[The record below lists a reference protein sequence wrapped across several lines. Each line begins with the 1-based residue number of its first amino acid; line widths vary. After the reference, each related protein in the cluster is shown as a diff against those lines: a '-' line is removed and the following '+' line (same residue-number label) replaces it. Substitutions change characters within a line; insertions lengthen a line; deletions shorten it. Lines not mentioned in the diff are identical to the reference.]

1 MTLEEFNS
9 QIAQLKAEG
18 AELAKAGK
26 LEEAEAKKAE
36 IEKMSAEFQAEKEAQ
51 AEENALVDNTTI
63 PAQMQAEQKLGEE
76 NLEMEK
82 IYDASS
88 VEYKNAFLKHLTGR
102 DDQMTQMEN
111 AAFIHT
117 TSNTDAVLPTT
128 MIDKIWDLVS
138 KNHVIMGDITIYRTG
153 TILEIVKHTAIV
165 AGAAEKQ
172 TRASGSSDKEG
183 KNPSNDEQNT
193 FVKVTL
199 SGNDFVKAVEIS
211 YAEAAMSIDAFE
223 QYLINEIATNIGEAL
238 ANDAVSSIVSGA
250 ASANKIQTATANKV
264 AFSDITGAFALLQ
277 RVNAPV
283 VYCTRKTLYT
293 RLATL
298 ENTAGQLIYQPSA
311 VAGVPGTLLGAQ
323 VKIEDSVA
331 DDVLLIGDPKK
342 FVYNMIQDV
351 MVETDKDIKAHKYIY
366 SGYARGEG
374 SLIDDK
380 AFAQLTVKTA

>member
-1 MTLEEFNS
+1 MTLEQFNEKVT
-9 QIAQLKAEG
+9 QLKAEG

-36 IEKMSAEFQAEKEAQ
+36 IEKMSAEFQAAKEKQ
-51 AEENALVDNTTI
+51 AEENALVDVTTI
-63 PAQMQAEQKLGEE
+63 PAPMQVEQKLGEE
-76 NLEMEK
+76 NKTMEK

-88 VEYKNAFLKHLTGR
+88 VEYKNAFLKNITGR
-102 DDQMTQMEN
+102 ADQMTQQEN
-111 AAFIHT
+111 AAFLHT
-117 TSNTDAVLPTT
+117 TQNTPAVLPTT
-128 MIDKIWDLVS
+128 MVDQIWDLVS

-165 AGAAEKQ
+165 KGAAAKK
-172 TRASGSSDKEG
+172 AEG
-183 KNPSNDEQNT
+183 AANDDEQNT

-199 SGNDFVKAVEIS
+199 SGNDFAKSLEIS
-211 YAEAAMSIDAFE
+211 YAEAEMSIDAFE
-223 QYLINEIATNIGEAL
+223 KYLVNEIATNLGEAL
-238 ANDAVSSIVSGA
+238 ADDAVASIEDGIASG
-250 ASANKIQTATANKV
+250 NKIQTAAVGKL
-264 AFSDITGAFALLQ
+264 AFADITGAFAGLA

-311 VAGVPGTLLGAQ
+311 VAGVPGTLLGAP

-374 SLIDDK
+374 SLVDDK
-380 AFAQLTVKTA
+380 AFAQLTVKTS

>member
-1 MTLEEFNS
+1 MTLEQFNEKVT
-9 QIAQLKAEG
+9 QLKAEG

-36 IEKMSAEFQAEKEAQ
+36 IEKMSAEFQAAKEKQ
-51 AEENALVDNTTI
+51 AEENALVDITTI
-63 PAQMQAEQKLGEE
+63 PAPMQAEQKLGEE
-76 NLEMEK
+76 NKTMEK

-88 VEYKNAFLKHLTGR
+88 VEYKNAFLKNITGR
-102 DDQMTQMEN
+102 ADQMTQQEN
-111 AAFIHT
+111 AAFLHT
-117 TSNTDAVLPTT
+117 TQNTPAVLPTT
-128 MIDKIWDLVS
+128 MVDQIWDLVS

-153 TILEIVKHTAIV
+153 TILEIVKHTSIV
-165 AGAAEKQ
+165 KGAAAKK
-172 TRASGSSDKEG
+172 AEG
-183 KNPSNDEQNT
+183 VANDDEQNT

-199 SGNDFVKAVEIS
+199 SGNDFAKSLEIS
-211 YAEAAMSIDAFE
+211 YAEAEMSIDAFE
-223 QYLINEIATNIGEAL
+223 KYLVNEIATNLGEAL
-238 ANDAVSSIVSGA
+238 ADDAVASIEGGIASG
-250 ASANKIQTATANKV
+250 NKIQTAAVGKL
-264 AFSDITGAFALLQ
+264 AFADITGAFAGLA

-311 VAGVPGTLLGAQ
+311 VAGVPGTLLGAP

-374 SLIDDK
+374 SLVDDK
-380 AFAQLTVKTA
+380 AFTQLTVKTS

>member
-1 MTLEEFNS
+1 MTLEQFNEKVT
-9 QIAQLKAEG
+9 QLKAEG

-36 IEKMSAEFQAEKEAQ
+36 IEKMSAEFQAAKEKQ
-51 AEENALVDNTTI
+51 AEENALVDITTI
-63 PAQMQAEQKLGEE
+63 PAPMQVEQKLGEE
-76 NLEMEK
+76 NKTMEK

-88 VEYKNAFLKHLTGR
+88 VEYKNAFLKNITGR
-102 DDQMTQMEN
+102 ADQMTQQEN
-111 AAFIHT
+111 AAFLHT
-117 TSNTDAVLPTT
+117 TQNTPAVLPTT
-128 MIDKIWDLVS
+128 MVDQIWDLVS

-165 AGAAEKQ
+165 KGAAAKK
-172 TRASGSSDKEG
+172 AEG
-183 KNPSNDEQNT
+183 AANDDEQNT

-199 SGNDFVKAVEIS
+199 SGNDFAKSLEIS
-211 YAEAAMSIDAFE
+211 YAEAEMSIDAFE
-223 QYLINEIATNIGEAL
+223 KYLVNEIATNLGEAL
-238 ANDAVSSIVSGA
+238 ADDAVASIEDGIASG
-250 ASANKIQTATANKV
+250 NKIQTAAAGKL
-264 AFSDITGAFALLQ
+264 AFADITSAFAGLA

-311 VAGVPGTLLGAQ
+311 VAGVPGTLLGAP

-374 SLIDDK
+374 SLVDDK
-380 AFAQLTVKTA
+380 AFAQLTVKTS

>member
-1 MTLEEFNS
+1 MTLEQFNEKVT
-9 QIAQLKAEG
+9 QLKAEG

-36 IEKMSAEFQAEKEAQ
+36 IEKMSAEFQAAKEKQ
-51 AEENALVDNTTI
+51 AEENALVDITTI
-63 PAQMQAEQKLGEE
+63 PAPMQAEQKLGEE
-76 NLEMEK
+76 NKTMEK

-88 VEYKNAFLKHLTGR
+88 VEYKNAFLKNITGR
-102 DDQMTQMEN
+102 ADQMTQQEN
-111 AAFIHT
+111 AAFLHT
-117 TSNTDAVLPTT
+117 TQNTPAVLPTT
-128 MIDKIWDLVS
+128 MVDQIWDLVS

-165 AGAAEKQ
+165 KGAAAKK
-172 TRASGSSDKEG
+172 AEG
-183 KNPSNDEQNT
+183 VANDDEQNT

-199 SGNDFVKAVEIS
+199 SGNDFAKSLEIS
-211 YAEAAMSIDAFE
+211 YAEAEMSIDAFE
-223 QYLINEIATNIGEAL
+223 KYLVNEIATNLGEAL
-238 ANDAVSSIVSGA
+238 ADDAVASIEGGIASG
-250 ASANKIQTATANKV
+250 NKIQTAAVGKL
-264 AFSDITGAFALLQ
+264 AFADITGAFAGLA

-311 VAGVPGTLLGAQ
+311 VAGVPGTLLGAP

-374 SLIDDK
+374 SLVDDK
-380 AFAQLTVKTA
+380 AFTQLTVKTS

>member
-1 MTLEEFNS
+1 
-9 QIAQLKAEG
+9 
-18 AELAKAGK
+18 
-26 LEEAEAKKAE
+26 
-36 IEKMSAEFQAEKEAQ
+36 
-51 AEENALVDNTTI
+51 
-63 PAQMQAEQKLGEE
+63 MQAEQKLGEE
-76 NLEMEK
+76 NKTMEK

-88 VEYKNAFLKHLTGR
+88 VEYKNAFLKNITGR
-102 DDQMTQMEN
+102 ADQMTQQEN
-111 AAFIHT
+111 AAFLHT
-117 TSNTDAVLPTT
+117 TQNTPAVLPTT
-128 MIDKIWDLVS
+128 MVDQIWDLVS

-165 AGAAEKQ
+165 KGAAAKK
-172 TRASGSSDKEG
+172 AEG
-183 KNPSNDEQNT
+183 VANDDEQNT

-199 SGNDFVKAVEIS
+199 SGNDFSKSLEIS
-211 YAEAAMSIDAFE
+211 YAEAEMSIDAFE
-223 QYLINEIATNIGEAL
+223 KYLVNEIATNLGEAL
-238 ANDAVSSIVSGA
+238 ADDAVASIEGGIASG
-250 ASANKIQTATANKV
+250 NKIQTAAVGKL
-264 AFSDITGAFALLQ
+264 AFADITGAFAGLA

-311 VAGVPGTLLGAQ
+311 VAGVPGTLLGAP

-374 SLIDDK
+374 SLVDDK
-380 AFAQLTVKTA
+380 AFTQLTVKTS

>member
-1 MTLEEFNS
+1 MTLEQFNEKVT
-9 QIAQLKAEG
+9 QLKAEG

-36 IEKMSAEFQAEKEAQ
+36 IEKMSAEFQAAKEKQ
-51 AEENALVDNTTI
+51 AEENALVDITTI
-63 PAQMQAEQKLGEE
+63 PAPMRAEQKLGEE
-76 NLEMEK
+76 NKTMEK

-88 VEYKNAFLKHLTGR
+88 VEYKNAFLKNITGR
-102 DDQMTQMEN
+102 ADQMTQQEN
-111 AAFIHT
+111 AAFLHT
-117 TSNTDAVLPTT
+117 TQNTPAVLPTT
-128 MIDKIWDLVS
+128 MVDQIWDLVS

-165 AGAAEKQ
+165 KGAAAKK
-172 TRASGSSDKEG
+172 AEG
-183 KNPSNDEQNT
+183 VANDDEQNT

-199 SGNDFVKAVEIS
+199 SGNDFAKSLEIS
-211 YAEAAMSIDAFE
+211 YAEAEMSIDAFE
-223 QYLINEIATNIGEAL
+223 KYLVNEIATNLGEAL
-238 ANDAVSSIVSGA
+238 ADDAVASIEGGIASG
-250 ASANKIQTATANKV
+250 NKIQTAAVGKL
-264 AFSDITGAFALLQ
+264 AFADITGAFAGLA

-311 VAGVPGTLLGAQ
+311 VAGVPGTLLGAP

-374 SLIDDK
+374 SLVDDK
-380 AFAQLTVKTA
+380 AFAQLTVKTS

>member
-1 MTLEEFNS
+1 MTLEQFNEKVT
-9 QIAQLKAEG
+9 QLKAEG

-36 IEKMSAEFQAEKEAQ
+36 IEKMSAEFQAAKEKQ
-51 AEENALVDNTTI
+51 AEENALVDITTI
-63 PAQMQAEQKLGEE
+63 PAPMQAEQKLGEE
-76 NLEMEK
+76 NKTMEK

-88 VEYKNAFLKHLTGR
+88 VEYKNAFLKNITGR
-102 DDQMTQMEN
+102 ADQMTQQEN
-111 AAFIHT
+111 AAFLHT
-117 TSNTDAVLPTT
+117 TQNTPAVLPTT
-128 MIDKIWDLVS
+128 MVDQIWDLVS

-165 AGAAEKQ
+165 KGAAAKK
-172 TRASGSSDKEG
+172 AEG
-183 KNPSNDEQNT
+183 VANDDEQNT

-199 SGNDFVKAVEIS
+199 SGNDFAKSLEIS
-211 YAEAAMSIDAFE
+211 YAEAEMSIDAFE
-223 QYLINEIATNIGEAL
+223 KYLVNEIATNLGEAL
-238 ANDAVSSIVSGA
+238 ADDAVASIEDGIASG
-250 ASANKIQTATANKV
+250 NKIQTAAVGKL
-264 AFSDITGAFALLQ
+264 AFADITGAFAGLA

-311 VAGVPGTLLGAQ
+311 VAGVPGTLLGAP

-374 SLIDDK
+374 SLVDDK
-380 AFAQLTVKTA
+380 AFAQLTVKTS

>member
-1 MTLEEFNS
+1 MTLEQFNEKVT
-9 QIAQLKAEG
+9 QLKAEG

-36 IEKMSAEFQAEKEAQ
+36 IEKMSAEFQAAKEKQ
-51 AEENALVDNTTI
+51 AEENALADITTI
-63 PAQMQAEQKLGEE
+63 PAPMQAEQKLGEE
-76 NLEMEK
+76 NKTMEK

-88 VEYKNAFLKHLTGR
+88 VEYKNAFLKNITGR
-102 DDQMTQMEN
+102 ADQMTQQEN

-117 TSNTDAVLPTT
+117 TQNTPAVLPTT
-128 MIDKIWDLVS
+128 MVDQIWDLVS

-165 AGAAEKQ
+165 KGAAAKK
-172 TRASGSSDKEG
+172 AEG
-183 KNPSNDEQNT
+183 VANDDEQNT

-199 SGNDFVKAVEIS
+199 SGNDFAKSLEIS
-211 YAEAAMSIDAFE
+211 YAEAEMSIDAFE
-223 QYLINEIATNIGEAL
+223 KYLVNEIATNLGEAL
-238 ANDAVSSIVSGA
+238 ADDAVASIEGGI
-250 ASANKIQTATANKV
+250 ASANKIQTAAVGKL
-264 AFSDITGAFALLQ
+264 AFADITGAFAGLA

-311 VAGVPGTLLGAQ
+311 VAGVPGTLLGAP

-342 FVYNMIQDV
+342 FVYNMIHDV

-374 SLIDDK
+374 SLVDDK
-380 AFAQLTVKTA
+380 AFAHLTVKTS